1 MDKFLSKGT
10 TVSRLSSEDVAR
22 FRKAAIPVWYEWAKK
37 DKDASK
43 IFKLQQD
50 FMLNPYMGY
59 LTNADVKGM
68 KL

>member
-1 MDKFLSKGT
+1 
-10 TVSRLSSEDVAR
+10 VVQ
-22 FRKAAIPVWYEWAKK
+22 FRKAAVPVWYEWAKK
-37 DKDASK
+37 DKDAAR

-59 LTNADVKGM
+59 ITEEDVKGL

>member
-1 MDKFLSKGT
+1 
-10 TVSRLSSEDVAR
+10 VP
-22 FRKAAIPVWYEWAKK
+22 IWYEWAKK
-37 DKDASK
+37 DKDASR

-59 LTNADVKGM
+59 LTEEDVKGM